1 MVAFQF
7 GAVLAVGL
15 LAISRPRTR
24 AIYPATGDDALS
36 MFPAARPRSRSR
48 RACVCVCLS
57 LSLCGSR
64 LGVARAETPE
74 FVRTRLL
81 PGSRCESAVPA
92 CGSRYAAL
100 SPLREAPLV

>member
-57 LSLCGSR
+57 LALREPPGRSACRDARVCEDAL
-64 LGVARAETPE
+64 VARIALRVGGAR
-74 FVRTRLL
+74 VR
-81 PGSRCESAVPA
+81 
-92 CGSRYAAL
+92 
-100 SPLREAPLV
+100 